1 MCDNPPNID
10 FYQRIFTCILLNTKF
25 DIFISDKFYIH
36 KLVSLYHH
44 HKFGFWNL
52 VPHLFPLYTSRFS
65 ILLMI
70 SSISPSQLELLR
82 VGLVWAV
89 LT

>member
-1 MCDNPPNID
+1 MIFKKK
-10 FYQRIFTCILLNTKF
+10 FYQAVEILHILHLNTKF
-25 DIFISDKFYIH
+25 DILISDKFYTH